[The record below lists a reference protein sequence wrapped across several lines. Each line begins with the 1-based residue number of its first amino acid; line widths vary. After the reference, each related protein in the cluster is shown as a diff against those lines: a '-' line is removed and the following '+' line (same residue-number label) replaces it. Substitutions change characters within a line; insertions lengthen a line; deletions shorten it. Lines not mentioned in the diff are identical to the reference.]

1 MKRLTGLAATI
12 ALAACGGWIATLLGI
27 PLAWLIGAMLV
38 TMVTG
43 LAVGPVEVPRPLY
56 RAGQIVVGT
65 AVGLTVAADIIERI
79 VPHLPAILGG
89 ALVSILIGWL
99 LAPLLARWGRLDR
112 TTAYFAM
119 VPAGIAEMADLAGRH
134 GGDVGAVA
142 LFHTL
147 RVVFI
152 VLFLPSLILAL
163 MPAAASA
170 TQDTTGAWD
179 GPLALALIAGVAAA
193 LAGTRLGL
201 PSAYVVAPMLAL
213 ALLSGS
219 GLLEARE
226 PPVLLALAQ
235 IALGLSLGA
244 RFRRATLRRLP
255 RALAGGIPVVV
266 LHAALMLG
274 LGLAVAAAFGFE
286 APLLLMG
293 YATGGTAEMVLT
305 AQVVAADAALVAAYQ
320 LTRGLLG
327 NLLAGVIYTR
337 TVAPR
342 ATPADKDIT

>member
-1 MKRLTGLAATI
+1 MKRLASLAANI
-12 ALAACGGWIATLLGI
+12 ALAACGGWVATLLGI

-43 LAVGPVEVPRPLY
+43 IAVGPVEVPRPLY
-56 RAGQIVVGT
+56 RAGQVVVGT

-99 LAPLLARWGRLDR
+99 LAPLLARWGALDR

-134 GGDVGAVA
+134 GGDMGAVA

-152 VLFLPSLILAL
+152 VLLLPSLILAL
-163 MPAAASA
+163 IPASVSA
-170 TQDTTGAWD
+170 TQDAGAWD

-193 LAGTRLGL
+193 VVGTRLGL

-219 GLLEARE
+219 GLLAAQE
-226 PPVLLALAQ
+226 PPLLLALAQ

-244 RFRRATLRRLP
+244 RFRRVTLRRLP
-255 RALAGGIPVVV
+255 RALAGGIPVVI
-266 LHAALMLG
+266 LHAALMLV
-274 LGLAVAAAFGFE
+274 LGLAVAATFDFE

-305 AQVVAADAALVAAYQ
+305 AQIVAADAALVAAYQ

-327 NLLAGVIYTR
+327 NLLAGIIYTR

-342 ATPADKDIT
+342 STPADKDVT

>member
-1 MKRLTGLAATI
+1 MKRLAGLAAAI
-12 ALAACGGWIATLLGI
+12 ALAAGGGWVATLLDI

-38 TMVTG
+38 TMITG
-43 LAVGPVEVPRPLY
+43 IAVAPVEVPRPLY

-79 VPHLPAILGG
+79 TPHLPVMLGG

-152 VLFLPSLILAL
+152 VLLVPSVILAL
-163 MPAAASA
+163 MPAAATA
-170 TQDTTGAWD
+170 TQEAGAWD

-193 LAGTRLGL
+193 IAGTRLGL
-201 PSAYVVAPMLAL
+201 PSAYIVAPMLVL

-219 GLLEARE
+219 GLLDAQE
-226 PPVLLALAQ
+226 PAVLLALAQ
-235 IALGLSLGA
+235 IALGMSLGA
-244 RFRRATLRRLP
+244 RFRRATLARLP
-255 RALAGGIPVVV
+255 RALAGGIPIVVF
-266 LHAALMLG
+266 HAAVMMG
-274 LGLAVAAAFGFE
+274 LGLALAAAFGLDP
-286 APLLLMG
+286 PLMLMG
-293 YATGGTAEMVLT
+293 FATGGTAEMVLT

-342 ATPADKDIT
+342 AAPPDRKTP